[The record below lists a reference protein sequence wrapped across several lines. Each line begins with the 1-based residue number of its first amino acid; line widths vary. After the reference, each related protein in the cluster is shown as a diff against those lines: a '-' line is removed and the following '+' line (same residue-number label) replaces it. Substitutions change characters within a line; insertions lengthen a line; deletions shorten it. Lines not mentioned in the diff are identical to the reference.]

1 MTSLLDHG
9 TLMKN
14 KNLIT
19 ESAGGQAVTDVDRS
33 LIPGDLVEAGINF
46 RLRDRVQSRRGLVE
60 DDKGRIL
67 VKCPGNGN
75 FLGLPA

>member
-1 MTSLLDHG
+1 
-9 TLMKN
+9 MKN

-60 DDKGRIL
+60 DDKVSPTAATTTAPISFRRS
-67 VKCPGNGN
+67 
-75 FLGLPA
+75 